1 MDLLLCANLFAGIKP
16 GAAVRRRPA
25 SLLATARVSLSINGR
40 RYAAVNNGNGTW
52 SLAAGTFIGLAAGQT
67 YDVEVTFTDGAM
79 NDQITARSGL
89 VILPNA
95 TDTPAQEGGNSGQGE
110 AASTTSTNGSLAETG
125 TSVLPWIVFAGM
137 IGTAGVLVYKR
148 ARP

>member
-1 MDLLLCANLFAGIKP
+1 M
-16 GAAVRRRPA
+16 
-25 SLLATARVSLSINGR
+25 LATARVSLSINGR
-40 RYAAVNNGNGTW
+40 RYTALNNGNGTW

-110 AASTTSTNGSLAETG
+110 AANTTSTNGSLAETG

-148 ARP
+148 SRP

>member
-1 MDLLLCANLFAGIKP
+1 MVACGGDTY
-16 GAAVRRRPA
+16 R
-25 SLLATARVSLSINGR
+25 AR
-40 RYAAVNNGNGTW
+40 
-52 SLAAGTFIGLAAGQT
+52 AGQT

-95 TDTPAQEGGNSGQGE
+95 TDTPAQESGNSGRGE
-110 AASTTSTNGSLAETG
+110 AVNTTSTNGSLAETG

-137 IGTAGVLVYKR
+137 IGTAGVLVYKKSR
-148 ARP
+148 S